1 MKLSTK
7 TRYGTRLILDLAGSY
22 GEEPSPVWEIAK
34 RLDIS
39 PKYLEQIIVPLK
51 KAGLVLATRG
61 AKGGYNLAKPPDRI
75 RLGQVVRLLEPASGL
90 ADCIIHPG
98 NCDKSGDCIARM
110 AWSRA
115 TRALFR
121 ELDSMTFED
130 LIKDGAGCRSDSDG

>member
-7 TRYGTRLILDLAGSY
+7 TRYGTRLILDLARTFG
-22 GEEPSPVWEIAK
+22 GEPAPVWEIAK

-61 AKGGYNLAKPPDRI
+61 ARGGYNLAKPPERI
-75 RLGQVVRLLEPASGL
+75 TLGEVVRLLEPAAGL
-90 ADCIIHPG
+90 SDCIIHPG
-98 NCDKSGDCIARM
+98 NCGKADDCAARE

-115 TRALFR
+115 TAALFR
-121 ELDSMTFED
+121 ELDSMCFAD
-130 LIKDGAGCRSDSDG
+130 LIADQDLEPPSPRG